1 MSIINVDNVKMDGYL
16 DDKRPASNVDEKE
29 VIKIDST
36 KIKQLKKDSKKKY
49 TELLQLVGKLYK
61 FQSNKEIGD
70 NFITLELL
78 KNKFNLN

>member
-16 DDKRPASNVDEKE
+16 DDKRPASNADEKE

-61 FQSNKEIGD
+61 LQSNKEIGD
-70 NFITLELL
+70 IFITLELL